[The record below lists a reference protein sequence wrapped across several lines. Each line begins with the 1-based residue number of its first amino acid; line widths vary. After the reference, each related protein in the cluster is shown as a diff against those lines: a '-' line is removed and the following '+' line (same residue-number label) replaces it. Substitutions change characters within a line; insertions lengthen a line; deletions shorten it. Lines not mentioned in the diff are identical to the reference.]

1 MVFLSIDNQELD
13 MYSIY
18 QELDMYSIF
27 DHISDPVKLVIIE
40 ENSIN
45 AFQGLALFL

>member
-1 MVFLSIDNQELD
+1 MVFLSIDNQELN
-13 MYSIY
+13 
-18 QELDMYSIF
+18 MYSIF

-45 AFQGLALFL
+45 AFQGLALFI